1 MFTITRDGQHI
12 KTVSDE
18 FELLRWFH
26 REHSYS
32 IAHAVRYEGYAVLDE
47 AGNRVAV

>member
-1 MFTITRDGQHI
+1 MFTITRDGKHV

-26 REHSYS
+26 RKHSCS
-32 IAHAVRYEGYAVLDE
+32 IAHAIRYEGYAVLDE
-47 AGNRVAV
+47 TGNRVAV